1 MKPARRSWL
10 LAGVGAAA
18 ALAGAGGAYWR
29 DRGVAQQAAADSGWL
44 WALAFPKL
52 DGGELQMASLRGRPL
67 VLNFWATWCP
77 PCVKEMPEFD
87 RFHRQ
92 FSSQGWQVLGLAL
105 DSPTPVREFLVRTP
119 VGYTIA
125 LAGFGGTEVSKR
137 LGNAQG
143 ALPFTAMFDGRG
155 RLLQRRLGETSFK
168 ELAAWASQA

>member
-1 MKPARRSWL
+1 MRPARRSWL

-18 ALAGAGGAYWR
+18 AAAGAGGAYWR
-29 DRGVAQQAAADSGWL
+29 DRETAQQAAADSGWL
-44 WALAFPKL
+44 WGLEFPKPG
-52 DGGELQMASLRGRPL
+52 GGELQMASLRGRPL

-87 RFHRQ
+87 RFHRE
-92 FSSQGWQVLGLAL
+92 FSRKGWQVLGLAV
-105 DSPTPVREFLVRTP
+105 DSPTPVREFLTRAP

-143 ALPFTAMFDGRG
+143 ALPFTAMFDARG
-155 RLLQRRLGETSFK
+155 QLLQRRLGETNFV
-168 ELAAWASQA
+168 ELSAWASKA